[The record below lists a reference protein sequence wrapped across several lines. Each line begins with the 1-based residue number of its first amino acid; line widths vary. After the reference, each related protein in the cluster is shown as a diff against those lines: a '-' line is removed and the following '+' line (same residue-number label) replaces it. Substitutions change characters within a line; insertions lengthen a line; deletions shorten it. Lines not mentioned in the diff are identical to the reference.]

1 MVQEVDKSDSN
12 QKVVSSIPYRSVFE
26 QDTEPLFAPDVQ
38 CAINVNVKC
47 VYNLVSR
54 FG

>member
-38 CAINVNVKC
+38 CAISVKC
-47 VYNLVSR
+47 VYILVSR